1 MKRFALI
8 IAVGA
13 LLGALALPALAQQ
26 PPPGPTVRFSG
37 EMRHIGVVQNN
48 MNDFTDSDGTGLN
61 RDSDSYYLSRFRLS
75 TIMESGDKKARAT
88 WTLEVG
94 DIEWGRRGGSS
105 GDEYG
110 CNGEAQGAPTGNQPV
125 RDSTGAPVL
134 GANGLPIV
142 TALPT
147 LSGATRVGR
156 SSGGCFGNDGVN
168 VETKHLNLWFEVPGV
183 SNLTATIGAQGFS
196 FLDTTPGS
204 FFADD
209 AWGIKVNWKM
219 DPVDV
224 EVYTFKIAEQTFP
237 NADDVDAY
245 AARVGVNIIKDL
257 RVTGEVLVINEL
269 GRAGSNLGDD
279 IWFGLTAAAKFG
291 DVSVDGQFVYGQR
304 TLTCAPKPNAC
315 DANNNADETGWGVIP
330 TAAIPIGPINVGVQG
345 WYTSGDGTQG
355 PAGTPPGAAY
365 ATSQGRLTG
374 DSDKLPMVANEDS
387 WVGLTYVA
395 GWLFGTGT
403 GIGGPGGGSN
413 YSTYCCDMTGTYGLG
428 GQVTYAVT
436 PDFVVG
442 GGVAYVGATDAP
454 GLCGDNL
461 IEVDAGLTYR
471 VNANLSFQVHGGVL
485 FPDEGDMAYAAGW
498 RARYSF

>member
-1 MKRFALI
+1 M
-8 IAVGA
+8 
-13 LLGALALPALAQQ
+13 
-26 PPPGPTVRFSG
+26 
-37 EMRHIGVVQNN
+37 
-48 MNDFTDSDGTGLN
+48 
-61 RDSDSYYLSRFRLS
+61 
-75 TIMESGDKKARAT
+75 
-88 WTLEVG
+88 
-94 DIEWGRRGGSS
+94 
-105 GDEYG
+105 
-110 CNGEAQGAPTGNQPV
+110 
-125 RDSTGAPVL
+125 
-134 GANGLPIV
+134 
-142 TALPT
+142 
-147 LSGATRVGR
+147 
-156 SSGGCFGNDGVN
+156 
-168 VETKHLNLWFEVPGV
+168 
-183 SNLTATIGAQGFS
+183 
-196 FLDTTPGS
+196 
-204 FFADD
+204 
-209 AWGIKVNWKM
+209 
-219 DPVDV
+219 
-224 EVYTFKIAEQTFP
+224 
-237 NADDVDAY
+237 
-245 AARVGVNIIKDL
+245 GVNIIKDL

-315 DANNNADETGWGVIP
+315 DANNNADEAGWGIIA

-442 GGVAYVGATDAP
+442 GGVAMWVRRMLPVCTGTP
-454 GLCGDNL
+454 SS
-461 IEVDAGLTYR
+461 R
-471 VNANLSFQVHGGVL
+471 S
-485 FPDEGDMAYAAGW
+485 M
-498 RARYSF
+498 RA